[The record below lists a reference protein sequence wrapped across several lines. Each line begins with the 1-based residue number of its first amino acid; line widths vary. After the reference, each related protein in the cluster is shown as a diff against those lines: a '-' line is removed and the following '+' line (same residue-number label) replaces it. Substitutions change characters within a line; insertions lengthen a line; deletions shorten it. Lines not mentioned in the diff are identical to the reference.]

1 MVQLENSPVTQSLLV
16 LIVLLCVN
24 LEGLARHISL
34 FSHLMLAR
42 VKLTG
47 EQWMGMILIKKR
59 MEDLIHLMEV
69 KLIVSKWQMKKE
81 YD

>member
-1 MVQLENSPVTQSLLV
+1 
-16 LIVLLCVN
+16 
-24 LEGLARHISL
+24 
-34 FSHLMLAR
+34 MLAR

-47 EQWMGMILIKKR
+47 EQWMGMIKKR
-59 MEDLIHLMEV
+59 VEDLIHLMEV